1 MTDIVERL
9 RDCSHVSRAVLEA
22 ADEIERLR
30 NALTYSVERLGS
42 RFNELRAMKLEHAEI
57 LQAHTALVARLHDVT
72 TQLEAERAAH
82 EDQMVSAMHEIDML
96 RSERDEE
103 RARIA
108 GAPVGTARF
117 DAHEW
122 LTLDDADLDE
132 SSDGQRFALVVL
144 DKVTP

>member
-1 MTDIVERL
+1 MDDIVETL
-9 RDCSHVSRAVLEA
+9 RRIAVKIANNGSGGWAETCGKA

-30 NALTYSVERLGS
+30 T
-42 RFNELRAMKLEHAEI
+42 EHDEI

-72 TQLEAERAAH
+72 TMLEA
-82 EDQMVSAMHEIDML
+82 
-96 RSERDEE
+96 E

-132 SSDGQRFALVVL
+132 SCDGQRFALVKL
-144 DKVTP
+144 DK

>member
-1 MTDIVERL
+1 MTKDEQNLL
-9 RDCSHVSRAVLEA
+9 RDFTELGMELVKLSGDVKLKDMEA
-22 ADEIERLR
+22 DKLR
-30 NALTYSVERLGS
+30 RDN
-42 RFNELRAMKLEHAEI
+42 AEI

-132 SSDGQRFALVVL
+132 SCDGQRFALVKL
-144 DKVTP
+144 DKERE